1 MARLTEL
8 AATVRK
14 RPALRDLLWVLA
26 LGLIAFWASR
36 PAMSG
41 EGITLAD
48 SQILGSICAIMVA
61 AVGLNFLV
69 GHARLVSLGQGA
81 FFAIGAYASAW
92 LTLDG
97 GWHPLLAM
105 VAALVIAGVIG
116 ALLAMASMRL
126 RGPSFAMITLVVTI
140 LVERIL
146 VEWAPLGRL
155 SGYPNTLDH
164 GSGLLEPIKVFGM
177 ELDPPLFA
185 GIPADVILAILIVLV
200 VALYGYRNVS
210 QSSWGRSLRAIGTS
224 EHLAAHLGVN
234 VYARKVAA
242 MAVASV
248 YGAVG
253 GVFYVQV
260 FAHLQPESFNIY
272 LSITIILAVMLG
284 GAGTVLGPIVGSIV
298 IVLLQ
303 QTDVLQPLVTAQKN
317 ISESWY
323 LSTPGLIGL
332 LLILTLA
339 VLPQGLVGGVQ
350 GLVHRFRPAA
360 VNADVEPDAGAA
372 APTAEAAEMTE
383 QEESPRETSGED
395 VLLTVRGVRRMFGGL
410 TAVDGVD
417 LTVRAGQVHALIGP
431 NGAGKTTLANL
442 ITGVYA
448 PNEGEIALRGQRID
462 TAPTYR
468 IIRSG
473 IARTFQTPLLFGHET
488 VEENVLS
495 GFAHTGT
502 LPFWKAWLKLPSEYR
517 RDRVMRERT
526 AELMELVGLKGFEHL
541 EAGSLSYGKQ
551 RALEIARALASDP
564 SLLILDEPAAG
575 LNTAETAELGQLML
589 RLRARGLAMII
600 VEHHMELVTMV
611 SDEVTCMNT
620 GSVLAHGKP
629 AEVLADPHVVEA
641 YLGVSAVAEPAGAPL
656 ERTDNA

>member
-1 MARLTEL
+1 M
-8 AATVRK
+8 
-14 RPALRDLLWVLA
+14 LA
-26 LGLIAFWASR
+26 LVLIAFWASR

-41 EGITLAD
+41 DGVTLAD

-92 LTLDG
+92 LTLDA

-105 VAALVIAGVIG
+105 VAALVIAGLIG

-164 GSGLLEPIKVFGM
+164 GTGLLEPINVFGM

-185 GIPADVILAILIVLV
+185 GIPADVILAILVVLV

-303 QTDVLQPLVTAQKN
+303 QTDVLVPLVDAQKN

-339 VLPQGLVGGVQ
+339 ILPQGLVGGAQ
-350 GLVHRFRPAA
+350 ALWHRFRPAA
-360 VNADVEPDAGAA
+360 ADDGDAAGSAATDAETATEADSTEAVPAPVASGAHA
-372 APTAEAAEMTE
+372 DAEA
-383 QEESPRETSGED
+383 
-395 VLLTVRGVRRMFGGL
+395 LLTVRGVRRMFGGL

-448 PNEGEIALRGQRID
+448 PNAGEISLRGQRID

-502 LPFWKAWLKLPSEYR
+502 LPFWKAWLKLPTEYR
-517 RDRVMRERT
+517 RDHEMRART
-526 AELMELVGLKGFEHL
+526 AELMELVGLRGFEQI

-551 RALEIARALASDP
+551 RALEIARALASEP

-575 LNTAETAELGQLML
+575 LNTAETAELGHLIL
-589 RLRARGLAMII
+589 RLRERGLAMII

-611 SDEVTCMNT
+611 SDEVTCMYT
-620 GSVLAHGKP
+620 GSVLAHGTP
-629 AEVLADPHVVEA
+629 ADVLADPQVIEA
-641 YLGVSAVAEPAGAPL
+641 YLGVSVAAENSDSQL
-656 ERTDNA
+656 ERTHNS

>member
-1 MARLTEL
+1 VKARLNKIL
-8 AATVRK
+8 AAGQG
-14 RPALRDLLWVLA
+14 RPLQRDLLWLA
-26 LGLIAFWASR
+26 ALVVVAFWASR

-48 SQILGSICAIMVA
+48 TQVLGSICAIMVA
-61 AVGLNFLV
+61 AAGLNFLV
-69 GHARLVSLGQGA
+69 GHARLISLGQGA
-81 FFAIGAYASAW
+81 FFAIGAYGSAW

-105 VAALVIAGVIG
+105 VAALVIAGVVG
-116 ALLAMASMRL
+116 ALLAVAAMKL
-126 RGPSFAMITLVVTI
+126 RGPSFAMITLVVAI

-164 GSGLLEPIKVFGM
+164 GTGLLDPITVFGW

-185 GIPADVILAILIVLV
+185 GIPADVIVAILLVLV
-200 VALYGYRNVS
+200 VALVGYRNVS

-224 EHLAAHLGVN
+224 EHLAAHLGVH

-248 YGAVG
+248 YGAIG

-284 GAGTVLGPIVGSIV
+284 GAGTVFGPIIGSVV

-317 ISESWY
+317 LSESWY

-339 VLPQGLVGGVQ
+339 VLPQGLVGGAQTV
-350 GLVHRFRPAA
+350 VHRLLPA
-360 VNADVEPDAGAA
+360 P
-372 APTAEAAEMTE
+372 P
-383 QEESPRETSGED
+383 SGEGHEHD
-395 VLLTVRGVRRMFGGL
+395 PEPLGGVQAPHEVGSDELLTVRGVRRRFGGL

-448 PNEGEIALRGQRID
+448 PNEGEIALCGSRID
-462 TAPTYR
+462 TIPTHR
-468 IIRSG
+468 VIRSG
-473 IARTFQTPLLFGHET
+473 ISRTFQTPLLFQHET
-488 VEENVLS
+488 VTENVLA
-495 GFAHTGT
+495 GFPHTGT
-502 LPFWKAWLKLPSEYR
+502 LPFWRAWLKLPAEYR
-517 RDRVMRERT
+517 RDREMRART
-526 AELMELVGLKGFEHL
+526 EELLALVGLTGLEHV

-564 SLLILDEPAAG
+564 DLLILDEPAAG
-575 LNTAETAELGQLML
+575 LNTAETAELGTLLLQL
-589 RLRARGLAMII
+589 RERGLAMIL

-611 SDEVTCMNT
+611 SDEVTCMNS
-620 GSVLAHGKP
+620 GSVLAHGSPTK
-629 AEVLADPHVVEA
+629 VLADPHVIEA
-641 YLGVSAVAEPAGAPL
+641 YLGVSAKETA
-656 ERTDNA
+656 